1 MKSINPYNNKLIKN
15 YKNHTSDDIISIIE
29 NSNNDFSLWKK
40 TNIKDRIK
48 LVKKVS
54 KILEK
59 DVDKHAQMIT
69 QEMGK
74 PISESRD
81 EILKCIWMIEYY
93 CKNSEEFLKNE
104 YINTDYSKSYISFEP
119 LGVIFGIMPWNF
131 PYWQVFRF
139 IIPTLLAGNTCIIKH
154 APNVTGCAMLI
165 ESLFNNIDN
174 FKNLFKIIVVEEKKV
189 ETLITNKNIKA
200 ISLTGSDK
208 AGSAV
213 AMLSG
218 KALKKNLL
226 ELGGSDPFIVLDD
239 ADLKIT
245 AKKAI
250 LARFFNSGQS
260 CIAAKRFLVHTDVY
274 DEFVAIILKHIKA
287 LNVGN
292 PENKDVQIGPLAK
305 KEFASN
311 IDKHVKNS
319 IAKGAKCIIGGK
331 CENAFY
337 EPTLLIDVN
346 ETMDVFKN
354 EIFGPVM
361 SICKIYSK
369 SEAIKIANQSD
380 YGLGASIWTKDIEK
394 AKSIA
399 SFLETGS
406 VFINEMTKSD
416 PRLPF
421 GGVKKSGYGH
431 ELSKYGIK
439 EFVNFKT
446 IVINEN

>member
-15 YKNHTSDDIISIIE
+15 YNNHTSDNILNIID
-29 NSNNDFSLWKK
+29 NSHKDFLLWREINLK
-40 TNIKDRIK
+40 NRIK
-48 LVKKVS
+48 LIRKIS
-54 KILEK
+54 KTLEK
-59 DVDKHAQMIT
+59 DVNKHAQMIT
-69 QEMGK
+69 MEMGK
-74 PISESRD
+74 PIKESKD
-81 EILKCIWMIEYY
+81 EILKCIWMIDYY
-93 CKNSEEFLKNE
+93 CKNSENFLKKE
-104 YINTDYSKSYISFEP
+104 YIKTDYSKSYINFEP
-119 LGVIFGIMPWNF
+119 LGIIFGIMPWNF

-139 IIPTLLAGNTCIIKH
+139 IIPTLLAGNTCVIKH

-165 ESLFNNIDN
+165 ESLFNNIND
-174 FKNLFKIIVVEEKKV
+174 FKNLFKIIIVEEEKV
-189 ETLITNKNIKA
+189 EMLIANKNIKA

-226 ELGGSDPFIVLDD
+226 ELGGSDPFIVLND
-239 ADLKIT
+239 ADLKKA

-260 CIAAKRFLVHTDVY
+260 CIAAKRFLVHADVY
-274 DEFVAIILKHIKA
+274 DEFVAIILKYIKG
-287 LNVGN
+287 LKIGN
-292 PENKDVQIGPLAK
+292 PVNEDVQIGPLAK
-305 KEFASN
+305 KEFAST
-311 IDKHVKNS
+311 IDKLVKNS

-331 CENAFY
+331 YNNAFY

-346 ETMDVFKN
+346 ETMDVFKH

-361 SICKIYSK
+361 SVCKIHSK
-369 SEAIKIANQSD
+369 NEAIKIANQSE
-380 YGLGASIWTKDIEK
+380 YGLGASVWTKNIDK
-394 AKSIA
+394 AKNIA
-399 SFLETGS
+399 SFLESGS